1 MSDIISDMYNVWHGG
16 GGGGVQQECD
26 LGCGVGGG
34 QVAAVRAVGGTVA
47 MVQIMDN

>member
-1 MSDIISDMYNVWHGG
+1 M
-16 GGGGVQQECD
+16 VQQECD

-34 QVAAVRAVGGTVA
+34 QLAAVRAVGGTVA